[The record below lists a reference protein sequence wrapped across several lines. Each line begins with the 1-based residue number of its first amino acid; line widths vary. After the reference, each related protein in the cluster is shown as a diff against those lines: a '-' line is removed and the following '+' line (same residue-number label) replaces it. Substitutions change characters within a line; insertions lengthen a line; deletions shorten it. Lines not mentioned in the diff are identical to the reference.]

1 MSVKSFFS
9 NKAILYGMGAMLVGS
24 LFFSPLI
31 ILPKVI
37 MYLAMTAAVFVGMAR
52 LSGKGLKSFFG
63 ASGSSPKQNKMDS
76 KKSEELDKA
85 MEKMGNGKDIEDP
98 AVKALIGKLRDNG
111 LTVTTNW
118 TVANQILEALPEKYS
133 HLRDNSGEVRGF
145 VYKGKIFIN
154 PDKADL
160 SVPVHEY
167 THIWAEAYRQ
177 NNPEEWR
184 KVVELLKK
192 ETQLWDSVKQ
202 SYPYLDSD
210 DEIADE
216 VLATYSGAH
225 GKENLEKF
233 LSGDTKPRNA
243 FKDLFKALEVFWG
256 SVAKLFDCKFEHV
269 EDVSDRVMYDLLKGI
284 DPGKYI
290 NKNVM
295 TLSDNK
301 PLSAVGTGM
310 EKPDAPVAEHVAN
323 VSGVES
329 AGNQQVNDRL
339 PYEDIVKTYSDG
351 KASVF
356 LFKNAGKSPYGYENV
371 GTQEGRD
378 ALDMIARHIDK
389 DVVIDHFED
398 INDFPTML
406 KFSSKEKASK
416 FLSEYSIREEMAFE
430 SVGDRTYSSQRSF
443 TDDQV
448 VYVKAYLQEYGGFD
462 IAKREKA
469 ADFLLTVGLRQ
480 HFEDNE
486 TLLPE
491 WKEQTRDEL
500 LQIARDVNY
509 SHSQGLKL

>member
-37 MYLAMTAAVFVGMAR
+37 MYLAMTAAVFVGMAK
-52 LSGKGLKSFFG
+52 LSGKGLKSFLG
-63 ASGSSPKQNKMDS
+63 TSGSSPKQNMMDS
-76 KKSEELDKA
+76 KKSEALDKA

-177 NNPEEWR
+177 NNPEEWK

-192 ETQLWDSVKQ
+192 EAQLWDSVKQ

-216 VLATYSGAH
+216 VLATYSGEH

-269 EDVSDRVMYDLLKGI
+269 EDVADRVGI

-301 PLSAVGTGM
+301 PLSYQAVSHQDKSSDEIVVQEPISAADTEDYEIIGNDNT
-310 EKPDAPVAEHVAN
+310 
-323 VSGVES
+323 ES
-329 AGNQQVNDRL
+329 LHQQGIFDDIIDVFGAGR
-339 PYEDIVKTYSDG
+339 
-351 KASVF
+351 ASVT
-356 LFKNAGKSPYGYENV
+356 LYGDSSLGHYGYENIATKS
-371 GTQEGRD
+371 GYD
-378 ALDMIARHIDK
+378 AMLSIARHIESHVCIARMEGVK
-389 DVVIDHFED
+389 GV
-398 INDFPTML
+398 PTIL
-406 KFSSKEKASK
+406 TFSDKASAER
-416 FLSEYSIREEMAFE
+416 FLNVYAKRDERAFQAVCNRTNSSQRFFNDEQLVFVRARLLELGGYSDSIREQVADALLDEAE
-430 SVGDRTYSSQRSF
+430 RYNQSSF
-443 TDDQV
+443 
-448 VYVKAYLQEYGGFD
+448 
-462 IAKREKA
+462 
-469 ADFLLTVGLRQ
+469 
-480 HFEDNE
+480 
-486 TLLPE
+486 LPE

-509 SHSQGLKL
+509 SHSQGLKI